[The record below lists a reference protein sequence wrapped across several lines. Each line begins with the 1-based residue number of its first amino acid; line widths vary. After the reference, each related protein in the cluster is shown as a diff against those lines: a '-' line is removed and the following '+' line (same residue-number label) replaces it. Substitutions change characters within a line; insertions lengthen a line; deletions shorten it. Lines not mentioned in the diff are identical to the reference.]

1 MLSPFNH
8 TVIVS
13 TEQKAY
19 DLLEQKELSN
29 MKKQKGYVYS
39 EEAKKEEL
47 KRESEI
53 AMLRLLTIRFY
64 N

>member
-1 MLSPFNH
+1 
-8 TVIVS
+8 
-13 TEQKAY
+13 
-19 DLLEQKELSN
+19 

>member
-1 MLSPFNH
+1 
-8 TVIVS
+8 
-13 TEQKAY
+13 
-19 DLLEQKELSN
+19 
-29 MKKQKGYVYS
+29 MKKQKKYVYS
-39 EEAKKEEL
+39 EEAKKEAL